1 MIKYYVILILL
12 ISNILKAGPLDIEAI
27 KKECLLEYKNESSE
41 KYTQCLKTKVN
52 DILYESEKES

>member
-1 MIKYYVILILL
+1 LF
-12 ISNILKAGPLDIEAI
+12 ISYSLKAGPLDIEEI
-27 KKECLLEYKNESSE
+27 KKECLQEYKNESSE

>member
-1 MIKYYVILILL
+1 MNKYYVILILF
-12 ISNILKAGPLDIEAI
+12 ITSILQAGPLDIEAI
-27 KKECLLEYKNESSE
+27 KKECLVEYKNESSE